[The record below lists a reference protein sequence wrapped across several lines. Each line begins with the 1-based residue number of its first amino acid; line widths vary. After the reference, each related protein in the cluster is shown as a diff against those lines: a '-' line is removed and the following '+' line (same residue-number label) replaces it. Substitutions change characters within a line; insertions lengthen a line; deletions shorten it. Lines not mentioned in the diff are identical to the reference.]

1 MTLELLLAP
10 PGYCPSH
17 NLRNT
22 PRALEAG
29 EGVQIVPGR
38 RFPGMMKGRC
48 KEATEPCT
56 AVTIPELPEDMDTL
70 DPVSLQPAWV
80 EAHS

>member
-1 MTLELLLAP
+1 MTLESLLAP

-38 RFPGMMKGRC
+38 RFPGDDEKTVQRGHRALHC
-48 KEATEPCT
+48 CDYP
-56 AVTIPELPEDMDTL
+56 
-70 DPVSLQPAWV
+70 
-80 EAHS
+80 